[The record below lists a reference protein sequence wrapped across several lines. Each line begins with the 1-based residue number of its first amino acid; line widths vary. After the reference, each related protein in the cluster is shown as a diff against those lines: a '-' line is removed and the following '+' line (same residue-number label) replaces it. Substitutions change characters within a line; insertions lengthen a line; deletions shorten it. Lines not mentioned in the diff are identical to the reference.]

1 MISLKIKAAVIVLA
15 VMAASGCKHSKNTPA
30 ESPVV
35 RVFDKYLYPGDLD
48 NVIPD
53 NISKSDSTIL
63 ANDYIDKW
71 VRKQLLL
78 RRAELNLTE
87 DEKNVDEQLENYRSS
102 LLIFKYEQSLI
113 KQKLDTI
120 IDISEIKNYYN
131 DYPANFLLNE
141 NLVKALF
148 IKVPKTAPNIW
159 ELRLWYRSEN
169 EEYLKNL
176 EAYTFK
182 YAEKY
187 EYYNDDWVNFAE
199 IEKDLPHR
207 IDNPQNLLK
216 YRKNY
221 EVKDSS
227 HYYFL
232 NLKDYRLVGSVAP
245 LSYVMEDIRTI
256 IMNKRKI
263 QLINRLESNI
273 YNDALNKDYFT
284 IY

>member
-1 MISLKIKAAVIVLA
+1 MTKKAVFILLA
-15 VMAASGCKHSKNTPA
+15 VMAAAGCKHGKDTPA

-35 RVFDKYLYPGDLD
+35 RVFDKYLYPANLD

-53 NISKSDSTIL
+53 NISKSDSIVL

-87 DEKNVDEQLENYRSS
+87 EEKNVDEQLENYRSS

-120 IDISEIKNYYN
+120 IGIVEIEKYYN
-131 DYPANFLLNE
+131 DNPANFLLNE
-141 NLVKALF
+141 NLVKAVF
-148 IKVPKTAPNIW
+148 VKVPRKAPNIW
-159 ELRLWYRSEN
+159 ELRRLYRSED
-169 EEYLKNL
+169 EEDLKKL
-176 EAYTFK
+176 EAYTFQH
-182 YAEKY
+182 AEKY

-199 IEKDLPHR
+199 IEKELPYR
-207 IDNPQNLLK
+207 IDNPQNLLR

-221 EVKDSS
+221 EVKDSTY
-227 HYYFL
+227 YYFVD
-232 NLKDYRLVGSVAP
+232 LKDFRLIGSVAP

-256 IMNKRKI
+256 IANKRKI
-263 QLINRLESNI
+263 QLINKLESNI
-273 YNDALNKDYFT
+273 YNDALNKGYFT